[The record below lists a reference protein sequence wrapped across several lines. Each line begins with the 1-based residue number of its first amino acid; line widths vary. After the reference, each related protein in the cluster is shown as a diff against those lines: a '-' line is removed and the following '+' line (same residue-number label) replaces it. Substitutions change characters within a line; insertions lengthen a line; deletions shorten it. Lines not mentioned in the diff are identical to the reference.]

1 MAFSIQQLV
10 DDSKLSHALRFE
22 VLEQLC
28 PPELVS
34 QLLTRCHAWGER
46 ERNLNQLL
54 VVYYVI
60 ALSLFRRL
68 NLAAVLRHLVSGLRW
83 LWSNPCLCLPTAAA
97 WVYRRRQLGTP
108 VLRHLF
114 QRVCRPMATEQT
126 KGAFRFGLRLMAID
140 GTLDEVADTPANAL
154 YFGRMSSGKHQ
165 SPFPQVRCVYLAEVG
180 THAIVDAV
188 FAPCRVAEQ
197 RLAPLLL
204 SRAVQP
210 GMLVLMDRGII
221 SAAERS
227 TLVHQQQ
234 AHALA
239 RLKAGHYTHA
249 EQVLSDGSYLVT
261 LHPAGL
267 PAVQVRVIEYR
278 IEAHTAERLAQFP
291 SSQTSNHSDPRQLH
305 RLVTTLL
312 DPQQAPALELILCYH
327 ERWEIE
333 ACIDE
338 QKTHLRLSGQPLRS
352 KEPGLVRQE
361 LFGLLLAHYIVRC
374 WMHQSACQAD
384 LDPDRLSFTHAVEVL
399 DTACYEF
406 ALVARQEL
414 PRLKQPLLAD
424 LREPTTLLPPRRLR
438 FYPRV
443 VKRAYSPFHRTRPEQ
458 QGFTLKKQSFKDIL
472 LI

>member
-1 MAFSIQQLV
+1 MIFSIQQLS
-10 DDSKLSHALRFE
+10 DESKLSYALRFE

-34 QLLTRCHAWGER
+34 ELLSRCHAWGER
-46 ERNLNQLL
+46 ERGLNQLL

-83 LWSNPCLCLPTAAA
+83 LWSNPCLRLPTAAA
-97 WVYRRRQLGTP
+97 LVYRRRQLGTP

-114 QRVCRPMATEQT
+114 QRVCRPMATEQS

-165 SPFPQVRCVYLAEVG
+165 SPLPQVRCVYLAEVG
-180 THAIVDAV
+180 SHAIVDAV

-210 GMLVLMDRGII
+210 GMLVLMDRGIV
-221 SAAERS
+221 SAAELS

-239 RLKAGHYTHA
+239 RLKAGQYTHA

-278 IEAHTAERLAQFP
+278 IEPHTAERLAEFP
-291 SSQTSNHSDPRQLH
+291 SSQTSNHPDPRQLH

-312 DPQQAPALELILCYH
+312 DPQQAPAQELIFCYH

-352 KEPGLVRQE
+352 KEPALVRQE
-361 LFGLLLAHYIVRC
+361 LYGLLLAHYIVRW
-374 WMHQSACQAD
+374 WMHQSACEAN

-414 PRLKQPLLAD
+414 PRVKQRLLAD
-424 LREPTTLLPPRRLR
+424 LREPATLLPPRRLR

-443 VKRAYSPFHRTRPEQ
+443 VKRAYSPFHRKRPGQ